1 MFSTTEI
8 VLLSALMLFFIT
20 QLLFYWLVLAK
31 PYYRFRRGKKSTRYA
46 SSASGFKGNEPPVS
60 IIICIRNNVNNL
72 KNFLSA
78 IIEQDYP
85 KFEVIVV
92 NDGQSDANEEILAIM
107 KKKYDNL
114 YVTNIPEHTL
124 NVSRKKLGLTLGIKA
139 AQYDYL
145 LFIEA
150 DSLPVTKEWIKL
162 MTKHF
167 LRNKSIV
174 LGLSARNN
182 KQGFFSKF
190 ITYDYFLSNLQE
202 ISLALFHRPY
212 AANGRNLAYAKQH
225 FTEHKGFS
233 KYRILQQ
240 GEDDLFINE
249 IADKHNTAVE
259 LSPDSLVFTELSKAE
274 WMQLKRNK
282 AITKRFYKRG
292 PVALWG
298 LESWSRAG
306 FFLSLTVCILYGDP
320 FLSLSDFIF
329 PAIAVFCFFTRL
341 FSQFFVINKIAKCL
355 RTEKFYVTLFFF
367 DIIQLFINI
376 YFYTY
381 YIGHKK
387 ENYTTNYEK
396 R

>member
-1 MFSTTEI
+1 MFTTTEI

-20 QLLFYWLVLAK
+20 QLFFYWFVLAK
-31 PYYRFRRGKKSTRYA
+31 PYYRFRRGKKSARH

-60 IIICIRNNVNNL
+60 VIICIRNKFYDL
-72 KNFLSA
+72 KDFLPA
-78 IIEQDYP
+78 IMEQDYP

-92 NDGQSDANEEILAIM
+92 NDGQSDINEETMTIM
-107 KKKYDNL
+107 KEKYDNL

-150 DSLPVTKEWIKL
+150 DSIPVSKDWIKL

-174 LGLSARNN
+174 LGFSARDG
-182 KQGFFSKF
+182 KKGFSSKF
-190 ITYDYFLSNLQE
+190 ITYDYFFSNLQE

-212 AANGRNLAYAKQH
+212 AANGRNLAYAKQY

-240 GEDDLFINE
+240 GEDDLFVNE

-259 LSPDSLVFTELSKAE
+259 LSHDSLVHTELSSAG

-298 LESWSRAG
+298 LEWWSRAG
-306 FFLSLTVCILYGDP
+306 FFLSLTACMLHGDP
-320 FLSLSDFIF
+320 FFSLSDFIF
-329 PAIAVFCFFTRL
+329 PVVAVFCFSTRL
-341 FSQFFVINKIAKCL
+341 FSQIFVINKIAKCL
-355 RTEKFYVTLFFF
+355 RTEKFYVTLLFF
-367 DIIQLFINI
+367 DIIQLFVNI